1 MRQALRSIFFENIS
15 AAISAKSTKA
25 SSIVIP
31 HRLAYHAVIPA
42 LRRSCSLFPTLWKG
56 WLRRVVS
63 PCAALCGLLCS
74 SFCSFSL
81 HFLRRCP
88 PRFFLILVR
97 FPFVRLSLRAI
108 VATPVVS
115 LSLSLSLSLCL
126 SLSLFSRQFSSFPTL
141 FLHLI
146 FHISSRKTEERR
158 AREEPEQGG
167 WPWRRL
173 QRRAGFHAT
182 EQQLTQ
188 R

>member
-115 LSLSLSLSLCL
+115 LSLSLSLSVYR
-126 SLSLFSRQFSSFPTL
+126 SLSFRANSRVFRHFSS
-141 FLHLI
+141 I
-146 FHISSRKTEERR
+146 
-158 AREEPEQGG
+158 
-167 WPWRRL
+167 
-173 QRRAGFHAT
+173 
-182 EQQLTQ
+182 
-188 R
+188 